1 MYHLSCQGWINKL
14 KLFSNKTLYNFRI
27 YNVESSVSVYNAVIT
42 NLREGLTHMEA
53 YINEG
58 VRVWIGVFELK
69 NEMISFTQN
78 ETAFKNCILK
88 NRIYIMWYIIFIKFI
103 LFFLFVCPF
112 RYREVNWNTYSR
124 VIALW
129 YFFIFAWLSCHMYSA

>member
-14 KLFSNKTLYNFRI
+14 KLFSNKTLFSEILEYIMTN
-27 YNVESSVSVYNAVIT
+27 NVESSVSVYNAVIT

-78 ETAFKNCILK
+78 EMVL
-88 NRIYIMWYIIFIKFI
+88 IYYLMFTVLLYHHIIFFI
-103 LFFLFVCPF
+103 D
-112 RYREVNWNTYSR
+112 
-124 VIALW
+124 
-129 YFFIFAWLSCHMYSA
+129 

>member
-14 KLFSNKTLYNFRI
+14 KLFSNKTLIFRNFRI

-69 NEMISFTQN
+69 NEKISFTQN
-78 ETAFKNCILK
+78 EMVL
-88 NRIYIMWYIIFIKFI
+88 IYYLMFTVLLYHHIIFFI
-103 LFFLFVCPF
+103 D
-112 RYREVNWNTYSR
+112 
-124 VIALW
+124 
-129 YFFIFAWLSCHMYSA
+129 